1 MSEAQVRHTTVC
13 ASLES
18 KSWLRP
24 QTWTHHIITI
34 LYLHHLDNCSFGISE
49 SFLID
54 PSSYQDMDQW
64 IKDSWIFAYFPQEV
78 LFEGF
83 RQ

>member
-1 MSEAQVRHTTVC
+1 MLEAQVRYTTVC
-13 ASLES
+13 TSLES

-34 LYLHHLDNCSFGISE
+34 LYPHHSDHWSFGISE
-49 SFLID
+49 PLAVD
-54 PSSYQDMDQW
+54 PSRTQDMDRW
-64 IKDSWIFAYFPQEV
+64 IKDSWIFAYFPQEG

>member
-1 MSEAQVRHTTVC
+1 MSEAQMRHTTVC

-64 IKDSWIFAYFPQEV
+64 IKDSWIFAYFPQEG